1 MTATDRAGNRAAV
14 RAGDAVVLGA
24 SIAGL
29 LAARALSD
37 HHATVT
43 VVDRDTLPAGTANR
57 RGVPQ
62 DAHLHGLLA
71 RGLAAIE
78 ELLPGATADLTAR
91 GAVPVDVQRDFVWV
105 NGGNPFP
112 RTESGLRG
120 LCVSRTT
127 LEAYVRERVAAL
139 PGVTILDRH
148 EAIGLSCTADGERV
162 DGAWVLPHGRPD
174 QPPAHPERSH
184 GAAHRWLR
192 ADVVVDATGRGNR
205 GPTWLRAI
213 GYEPPAE
220 ERVDAGTVYVSRD
233 YRRTPGDAPFA
244 GIFAGPSPAAPYG
257 GFVIAADGDRWMAIM
272 LGVGPDQAPPSDPD
286 GYLAFA
292 AKLPTT
298 RIHELL
304 STAEPLTEPRRLRV
318 PPAVRRRYERA
329 ARLPDGFLAIG
340 DAVCT
345 LNASYAQGM
354 AVAAAQAVALR
365 ACIAGDGDPAAGRK
379 QLTRRYFAAVAS
391 IVDAPW
397 EMATGGDLGY
407 PHVVGRR
414 TVKTRLIGAY
424 VRRVLAAAGRHP
436 AVAHAFL
443 RVANLMAPPPTL
455 FAPAVVARVLRPGR
469 SRSPEPG
476 MPEPGMPEPNM
487 PEPSGERLSPTA

>member
-1 MTATDRAGNRAAV
+1 
-14 RAGDAVVLGA
+14 
-24 SIAGL
+24 
-29 LAARALSD
+29 
-37 HHATVT
+37 
-43 VVDRDTLPAGTANR
+43 
-57 RGVPQ
+57 
-62 DAHLHGLLA
+62 
-71 RGLAAIE
+71 
-78 ELLPGATADLTAR
+78 
-91 GAVPVDVQRDFVWV
+91 
-105 NGGNPFP
+105 
-112 RTESGLRG
+112 
-120 LCVSRTT
+120 
-127 LEAYVRERVAAL
+127 
-139 PGVTILDRH
+139 VTILDRH
-148 EAIGLSCTADGERV
+148 EAIGLSSTADGERV
-162 DGAWVLPHGRPD
+162 DGAWVLPHSHPD
-174 QPPAHPERSH
+174 QPPGHPERSH
-184 GAAHRWLR
+184 GAGHRWLR

-213 GYEPPAE
+213 GYEPPVE

-272 LGVGPDQAPPSDPD
+272 LGVGPDQAPPTDPD

-292 AKLPTT
+292 AKLPTP

-304 STAEPLTEPRRLRV
+304 SAAEPLTEPRRLRV

-329 ARLPDGFLAIG
+329 ARLPAGFLAIG

-365 ACIAGDGDPAAGRK
+365 GCLAEGPATPG
-379 QLTRRYFAAVAS
+379 LTRRYFAAVAS

-414 TVKTRLIGAY
+414 PVKTRLIGAY
-424 VRRVLAAAGRHP
+424 VRRVLHAAGRHP
-436 AVAHAFL
+436 AVALAFL

-455 FAPAVVARVLRPGR
+455 FAPAVLARVLRPGR
-469 SRSPEPG
+469 PRTAEASGPEASGPEASGPASSP
-476 MPEPGMPEPNM
+476 
-487 PEPSGERLSPTA
+487 ERLSSPA